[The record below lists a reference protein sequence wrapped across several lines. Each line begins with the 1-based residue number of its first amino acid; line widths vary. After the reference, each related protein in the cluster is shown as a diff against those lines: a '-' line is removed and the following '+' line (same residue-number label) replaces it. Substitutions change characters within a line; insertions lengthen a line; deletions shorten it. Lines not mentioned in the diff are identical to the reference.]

1 VQDGCHLTI
10 LSIYRM
16 DSVLKLRF
24 REIRALL
31 EFKSCGMS

>member
-1 VQDGCHLTI
+1 
-10 LSIYRM
+10 M